1 MLIKRSN
8 RLCIINYCQKK
19 VIFWF
24 VVFFPS
30 QFFSSYVIYFPQSG
44 LFDLNDHF
52 GNLVRQIRHIKRA
65 KRHFDL
71 SCIPLFLNVASISVV

>member
-1 MLIKRSN
+1 MRH
-8 RLCIINYCQKK
+8 
-19 VIFWF
+19 IF
-24 VVFFPS
+24 S
-30 QFFSSYVIYFPQSG
+30 ESG

-71 SCIPLFLNVASISVV
+71 LYIRLFLNAASISVV

>member
-1 MLIKRSN
+1 MLNEAIGDA
-8 RLCIINYCQKK
+8 LLITAEKK
-19 VIFWF
+19 SYFWF

-30 QFFSSYVIYFPQSG
+30 QILVRHIFSESG

-71 SCIPLFLNVASISVV
+71 LCIPLFLNVASVSVV